1 MAEAGTEIVVS
12 EVLPYL
18 TDKLPE
24 IITTLINLSDIIDPD
39 PTDDVTILSKQ
50 DEVLTA
56 LNTLIEQQNTLLT
69 LMSYVFLI
77 IAAFFVFK
85 ILYKIISV
93 INGS

>member
-18 TDKLPE
+18 TEKLPE

-69 LMSYVFLI
+69 LMSYVFFILV
-77 IAAFFVFK
+77 AFFVFK